1 MRHTFY
7 LVIFLTICPK
17 LVLIYIEQKI
27 ANWTKANIEVSFLKN
42 SRLKPKNV
50 FQKMYGLERFV
61 F

>member
-42 SRLKPKNV
+42 SCLKPKNV
-50 FQKMYGLERFV
+50 FQKMYGLKRFV

>member
-27 ANWTKANIEVSFLKN
+27 AKWTKANIEVSFLKN